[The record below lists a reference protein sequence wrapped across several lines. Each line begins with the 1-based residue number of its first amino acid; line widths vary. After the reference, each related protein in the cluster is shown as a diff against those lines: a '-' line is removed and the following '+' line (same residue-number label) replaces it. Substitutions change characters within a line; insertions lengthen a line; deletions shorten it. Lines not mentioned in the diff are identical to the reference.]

1 MHSCVAH
8 PANCSAN
15 MRIYAST
22 ISDNCNNKGKS
33 HFTVIHVYI
42 SWFQID
48 VYESYFGWVVGGV
61 RKRDPNDKNY
71 SVANPFG
78 LQYASQAPVVQWIA
92 PRTGIEL
99 IDPLQTDEQV
109 SMIKSVRNYF

>member
-1 MHSCVAH
+1 VQSIG
-8 PANCSAN
+8 
-15 MRIYAST
+15 R
-22 ISDNCNNKGKS
+22 
-33 HFTVIHVYI
+33 
-42 SWFQID
+42 
-48 VYESYFGWVVGGV
+48 V
-61 RKRDPNDKNY
+61 RKRYPNDKNY

-109 SMIKSVRNYF
+109 SMIFEFKHEIKPLDRNKKSKNQI

>member
-1 MHSCVAH
+1 M
-8 PANCSAN
+8 
-15 MRIYAST
+15 
-22 ISDNCNNKGKS
+22 
-33 HFTVIHVYI
+33 
-42 SWFQID
+42 
-48 VYESYFGWVVGGV
+48 

-109 SMIKSVRNYF
+109 SMITSPGLKRNLLEISGNRTHQMLFSTTHTRLLKKNNF

>member
-1 MHSCVAH
+1 M
-8 PANCSAN
+8 
-15 MRIYAST
+15 
-22 ISDNCNNKGKS
+22 
-33 HFTVIHVYI
+33 
-42 SWFQID
+42 
-48 VYESYFGWVVGGV
+48 

-109 SMIKSVRNYF
+109 SMINTPRSEKWYIGFIEIKYAPDFYFWQP